1 MTVHSFISDADVVA
15 FAQAFLNNRRETFR
29 KDIDICLTPANNSH
43 AYFPALITCIAFAD
57 LLSGLYAG
65 KLDGHGL
72 NELKNYVSKF
82 MNTAD
87 YDSDRLDILYECFR
101 HKVAHLAQ
109 PYAVF
114 DTYSKERFRNQP
126 RRLITWTVTE
136 LVQTPAIEIV
146 AEQKQIERAPTP
158 WPVFYD
164 HRVTVSVPTLAQDI
178 EASIPGYL
186 GHLRKDQ
193 VARDRFKNCMNHYFP
208 R

>member
-1 MTVHSFISDADVVA
+1 
-15 FAQAFLNNRRETFR
+15 
-29 KDIDICLTPANNSH
+29 
-43 AYFPALITCIAFAD
+43 
-57 LLSGLYAG
+57 
-65 KLDGHGL
+65 
-72 NELKNYVSKF
+72 

-126 RRLITWTVTE
+126 RRLITWT
-136 LVQTPAIEIV
+136 AIEIV

-164 HRVTVSVPTLAQDI
+164 HRVTISVPTLAQDI

-186 GHLRKDQ
+186 GHLRKNQ